1 MCFIRMNVEIFLPVA
16 LEAVRQAAVLLRSE
30 FVGRAGVL
38 MAEGRDLKTEADR
51 ASESLILRHLAST
64 GIPVLAEESG
74 GDLATAGFCWVVD
87 PLDGTVN
94 FDRGFPMAG
103 ISLGLLHDGRPALG
117 VIADLWHDAVYHGI
131 PGHGAYKNGSPIQV
145 STRNNPAQSVLTTGF
160 PTGTSFSTHAISDF
174 IGRVQA
180 FKKIR
185 MIGSAALSLAFVA
198 EGVFDAYYEENIFWW
213 DIAAGAA
220 IVEAAG
226 GKAAPRPL
234 PGSHKVHL
242 FAGPEAL
249 DFTAAHRLD

>member
-1 MCFIRMNVEIFLPVA
+1 MKSEHYLPVA
-16 LEAVRQAAVLLRSE
+16 LDAVRQASELLRRE

-38 MAEGRDLKTEADR
+38 LAEGRDLKTEADR
-51 ASESLILRHLAST
+51 ASEALILRCLAPS

-74 GDLATAGFCWVVD
+74 GELATAGLCWVVD

-94 FDRGFPMAG
+94 FDRGFPIAG
-103 ISLGLLHDGRPALG
+103 ISLGLLCDGQPALG
-117 VIADLWHDAVYHGI
+117 VIADLWHDAVYHGV
-131 PGHGAYKNGSPIQV
+131 PGSGAFKNGRPIHV
-145 STRNNPAQSVLTTGF
+145 SSHNTPAQAVLTTGF
-160 PTGTSFSTHAISDF
+160 PTGTSFSSDAITEF
-174 IGRVQA
+174 VGRVQA

-220 IVEAAG
+220 IVQAAG
-226 GKAAPRPL
+226 GKAVPRPV

-249 DFTAAHRLD
+249 DFTDHRRTD